1 MASGSDELNACDDR
15 DNVSRMTSENSEMT
29 SSMEELN
36 QVRDNQEVDM
46 SSVVSQQHSTTETI
60 SNNKRNREISQDE
73 GWTTVNGRVRKYAR
87 RSEIHD
93 TIRMTEDR
101 IEVCV
106 SSTSVLPKQFKLA
119 KILKSENIGDIT
131 RIKYANPHKVL
142 IIFSNED
149 SCERLINSQY
159 FKNEGYKCQRTLE
172 TIQSYG
178 VVKYIDL
185 DLSEEEIVEGLESD
199 IQIIGVKRLKRRSS
213 LDSRWEPS
221 EAVRICFMGSSLPS
235 YIHIFNTRAEVTPY
249 KYPVTQC
256 ARCWRFG
263 HVMKLCPSN
272 KVICPKCSRNH
283 PNCDTVEYKCN
294 NCSGNH
300 MTLAKTCPV
309 YIKEKKIRDLMAEFN
324 CTYKRALTMY
334 VPPEHP
340 ITEPASRGESQYIVR
355 EEIQMTSEHN
365 TVTSLAISSESKNTY
380 ADTVKSN
387 QGSKNPKKKKKS
399 KERRGTPLPP
409 LPNHSPEDIEKES
422 SQESKSDVE
431 SINSEDNYRRN
442 RSKSKRSNF
451 GGIWSQLKEKILD
464 TESTWENKLK
474 SGACILFEWI
484 KSIIM
489 KYILEVPILINF
501 KQWINELTDHQ

>member
-1 MASGSDELNACDDR
+1 MASGSDELDAFNDR
-15 DNVSRMTSENSEMT
+15 DNVSRMTRENSEMT

-36 QVRDNQEVDM
+36 QARDNLDVDM
-46 SSVVSQQHSTTETI
+46 SSVVSQQQSTTDI

-73 GWTTVNGRVRKYAR
+73 VWTTVNRRGKRYAR
-87 RSEIHD
+87 GSEIHD
-93 TIRMTEDR
+93 TIRIAEDR

-106 SSTSVLPKQFKLA
+106 SSTNVLPKQFKLA
-119 KILKSENIGDIT
+119 KTLKSENIGDIT
-131 RIKYANPHKVL
+131 RIKYVNPHKVL
-142 IIFSNED
+142 IVFSNED
-149 SCERLINSQY
+149 SCDRLMNSQY
-159 FKNEGYKCQRTLE
+159 FKKEGYKCQRTLE

-235 YIHIFNTRAEVTPY
+235 YINIFNTRAEVTPY

-263 HVMKLCPSN
+263 HILKLCPSN
-272 KVICPKCSRNH
+272 KVICPKCSKNH
-283 PNCDTVEYKCN
+283 PNCDSVDYKCN

-309 YIKEKKIRDLMAEFN
+309 YIKEKTIRDLMAEFN

-334 VPPEHP
+334 VPPEPP
-340 ITEPASRGESQYIVR
+340 ITEPASRGKNQYIVR
-355 EEIQMTSEHN
+355 EEIQKSSEDH
-365 TVTSLAISSESKNTY
+365 TVAISSESKNTY

-387 QGSKNPKKKKKS
+387 QDNQNPKKKRKKS
-399 KERRGTPLPP
+399 KGRRGTPLPP
-409 LPNHSPEDIEKES
+409 DDIAKES
-422 SQESKSDVE
+422 SQELDSDDE
-431 SINSEDNYRRN
+431 GKESEDNYRGRN
-442 RSKSKRSNF
+442 RSRSRRSNLR
-451 GGIWSQLKEKILD
+451 GIWSQLKEKLLD
-464 TESTWENKLK
+464 TESSWENKIK
-474 SGACILFEWI
+474 SCVRILFEWI
-484 KSIIM
+484 KSNIM
-489 KYILEVPILINF
+489 KYILEVPVLINF
-501 KQWINELTDHQ
+501 KQWINELTNPQ